1 MAKTI
6 ITNLDSLIDVKVTE
20 NVNVV
25 TANAASANATVK
37 AGEAA
42 TSADV
47 AELHKIAAA
56 DSVVAAGVAAD
67 NAVASADAASVSA
80 GVSTTQAG
88 IATVQAG
95 LAVTA
100 KNDTDAL
107 YAAALDVLTQTNKI
121 YDDFDD
127 RWLGGHSSN
136 PTVDNDG
143 NDVLDGALYW
153 NTTVKAIRVY
163 SQTSEAWADI
173 KDANGSLLIVNNLA
187 DVNDNAEARTNI
199 DVYSKAET
207 TAEAVA
213 QIELQKGAANGIA
226 ELDINGLV
234 PSTQLPSYVDDV
246 VEVATKAGLPAIGE
260 SGKIYVVVAD
270 ETSNG
275 DTSSYRWTGTVYA
288 MVSNTLTATDI
299 KALYES
305 NLDTNAFTDAERT
318 KLANQSGVNT
328 GDQDLS
334 GKADVATTLAGY
346 GITDAYTKTELNAVN
361 VLRADKYLAAQNIAN
376 MIYTTGNLTKIQ
388 YNTATDV
395 NYEVLTYGVDG
406 LSNVAHYI
414 NSVLIGNTVLTYA
427 TGDLVSAVYT
437 GV

>member
-1 MAKTI
+1 
-6 ITNLDSLIDVKVTE
+6 
-20 NVNVV
+20 VNVV